1 MTDTT
6 IYHSSHNRI
15 SASVA
20 NSDVLQQ
27 RLAWSPR
34 SDFLSCIKEKR
45 EQSGTGTKDT

>member
-6 IYHSSHNRI
+6 IYHSSHSRI

-27 RLAWSPR
+27 RLAWS
-34 SDFLSCIKEKR
+34 LEVISCLASKRKESR
-45 EQSGTGTKDT
+45 AG